1 MCGVIVVDAESI
13 GLLVSDVMPICMIIA
28 LDIIMTLR
36 YSINC
41 SIFADPPWYL
51 LFWEKPLVNTM
62 APGSTPHHIFS
73 HTLFTSLHFPPSDL
87 TLQTILKGFTTPSK
101 RWVQACL
108 CLRRY
113 SGLDETLL
121 LDRYL
126 GSQTEGNTY
135 CSCAASP
142 FPLQGK
148 NQRKPSLCQRVNF
161 WRCCLWDSR
170 RISGAVVGEEV
181 KSRTHPS
188 RCRKIISCIYF
199 VCHLPLVFLSPTSP
213 ICLFRLPFSVCLF
226 LLAFCS
232 LVFHV
237 PSICLHLR
245 LLKI

>member
-36 YSINC
+36 DSINYSIVIH
-41 SIFADPPWYL
+41 SPTVILAIMREASSKHYGPRVYFTSYFQPY
-51 LFWEKPLVNTM
+51 T
-62 APGSTPHHIFS
+62 
-73 HTLFTSLHFPPSDL
+73 FTSLHFPPSDL
-87 TLQTILKGFTTPSK
+87 TLQTILKGLTTPLK

-148 NQRKPSLCQRVNF
+148 NQRKQVSVNV
-161 WRCCLWDSR
+161 S
-170 RISGAVVGEEV
+170 ISGAVV
-181 KSRTHPS
+181 
-188 RCRKIISCIYF
+188 
-199 VCHLPLVFLSPTSP
+199 
-213 ICLFRLPFSVCLF
+213 
-226 LLAFCS
+226 
-232 LVFHV
+232 
-237 PSICLHLR
+237 
-245 LLKI
+245 